1 MERRWT
7 ERRQSKELLSGS
19 PKGGE
24 KKRKQLLG
32 RRRRPGESR
41 MRTSG
46 ACSSRN
52 CSGLRSDGLQKRKH
66 GNRRRAAYWKIAGN
80 GSVEASSNVHVR
92 SLTTQ
97 TCAGS
102 ATPLGECNGLVRI
115 TD

>member
-1 MERRWT
+1 MDREEAEQRAAVR
-7 ERRQSKELLSGS
+7 ESKT
-19 PKGGE
+19 KKGE

-115 TD
+115 MD